1 MNNKVTL
8 EGIKAKIKA
17 ECYIVLPDGRT
28 TVCMLTLENGY
39 TIKGISAC
47 VDAANFDIDL
57 GRKYAHE
64 DAIRQI
70 WPLEGYLL
78 AQRLH
83 ENRPELTLPS
93 VLVEAHRQLN
103 AEIRAHREE
112 LAEIDRAQKEWTL
125 TTAGDGNMV
134 AKVKRRGRP
143 AKKSAEAPYGY
154 KKDGTP
160 KQRPGRK
167 TA

>member
-1 MNNKVTL
+1 MENKVTL
-8 EGIKAKIKA
+8 EGIKSKIKA

-28 TVCMLTLENGY
+28 TLCQLTLQNGY
-39 TIKGISAC
+39 TINGTSAC
-47 VDAANFDIDL
+47 VDASSFDMNI
-57 GRKYAHE
+57 GRKIAFD

-78 AQRLH
+78 AEKLYW
-83 ENRPELTLPS
+83 
-93 VLVEAHRQLN
+93 
-103 AEIRAHREE
+103 
-112 LAEIDRAQKEWTL
+112 DRAVPVATNPPKTL
-125 TTAGDGNMV
+125 VLKAQQVQALKDAGVWSSKTKRNKIV
-134 AKVKRRGRP
+134 AKY
-143 AKKSAEAPYGY
+143 AKHDAPWGL